1 MSLKERIKRL
11 EYAAAATQIDWK
23 QLSSDYATILISLDN
38 GEPWEAVSSKLSVHT
53 IDALELSAEFW
64 QRILDE
70 RKAEY
75 EKTFGVSSYE
85 MNRTAAV
92 HS

>member
-11 EYAAAATQIDWK
+11 ESAAATKIDWN

-38 GEPWEAVSSKLSVHT
+38 GEPWETVSSKIAVST
-53 IDALELSAEFW
+53 IDALELSAEYW

-75 EKTFGVSSYE
+75 EKTFGVGSYE
-85 MNRTAAV
+85 MNQKGGDQ
-92 HS
+92 